1 MRKSTKLKIFR
12 RKKRSVILSVLK
24 RHSLLQHTA
33 SKQIKQVM
41 IEKNIKVGELAD
53 RIGMKPQPL
62 SNKLFRDT
70 MSFSD
75 VEQIAAALGCDVKI
89 VDRETGK
96 EF

>member
-1 MRKSTKLKIFR
+1 
-12 RKKRSVILSVLK
+12 
-24 RHSLLQHTA
+24 
-33 SKQIKQVM
+33 
-41 IEKNIKVGELAD
+41 
-53 RIGMKPQPL
+53 MKPQPL

>member
-1 MRKSTKLKIFR
+1 
-12 RKKRSVILSVLK
+12 
-24 RHSLLQHTA
+24 
-33 SKQIKQVM
+33 M
-41 IEKNIKVGELAD
+41 IEKNIKVGELAE

-70 MSFSD
+70 MSYTD
-75 VEQIAAALGCDVKI
+75 VEKMADVLGCDVKI

>member
-1 MRKSTKLKIFR
+1 MG
-12 RKKRSVILSVLK
+12 
-24 RHSLLQHTA
+24 A
-33 SKQIKQVM
+33 SKKIKQVM
-41 IEKNIKVGELAD
+41 IEKNIKVGELAE

-70 MSFSD
+70 MSYTD
-75 VEQIAAALGCDVKI
+75 VEEMADALGCDVKI

>member
-1 MRKSTKLKIFR
+1 MG
-12 RKKRSVILSVLK
+12 
-24 RHSLLQHTA
+24 A

-41 IEKNIKVGELAD
+41 IEKNIKVGELAGK
-53 RIGMKPQPL
+53 IGMNPQPF
-62 SNKLFRDT
+62 STKLYRDT

-75 VEQIAAALGCDVKI
+75 VEKIADALGCDVKL

>member
-1 MRKSTKLKIFR
+1 M
-12 RKKRSVILSVLK
+12 
-24 RHSLLQHTA
+24 LLFLRGDKEMGA

-41 IEKNIKVGELAD
+41 IKKNIKVGELAD